1 MQSGKNRKQTENKER
16 IRKAVKQFV
25 KKIKQLQLIQLY
37 LNNGFSIGL

>member
-16 IRKAVKQFV
+16 IRKAVKQLV